1 MDGEMREAFKEIR
14 DSITAGTARLDGKL
28 DQANSQF
35 NQHLVEDAKQFQK
48 LNDAVGALHKRQDGI
63 SDTIRMGKLA
73 QEQKE
78 KEEAARR
85 IEDVKERRGYKMALW
100 ITGIGAV
107 ITVLLEAAI
116 HWLSRHA

>member
-1 MDGEMREAFKEIR
+1 MDGEMREAFREIR

-28 DQANSQF
+28 DQANAQF
-35 NQHLVEDAKQFQK
+35 NQHLVEDARQFQK

-63 SDTIRMGKLA
+63 SDTIRLGKIA
-73 QEQKE
+73 QEQKD

-85 IEDVKERRGYKMALW
+85 LEDAKERRGYKMALYVALA
-100 ITGIGAV
+100 GAAL
-107 ITVLLEAAI
+107 TVLLEALI